1 MNPPPGVTEETATAD
16 ALLHWTALIAK
27 AAVLDGLVDL
37 YSEARSD
44 IPGIDF
50 RTAPTKGQF
59 R

>member
-16 ALLHWTALIAK
+16 VLLHWTALIAK

-37 YSEARSD
+37 DSEARSD
-44 IPGIDF
+44 IPRIGF
-50 RTAPTKGQF
+50 RTAPARGQV